1 MKLVT
6 GEATIQFAVWVPENM
21 GDVEAEQT
29 AVKAVRK
36 EVDST
41 SIKVVGRPRNVEVR
55 NED

>member
-6 GEATIQFAVWVPENM
+6 GEATIQFAVWVHEKLN
-21 GDVEAEQT
+21 DVEAEQT

-41 SIKVVGRPRNVEVR
+41 SIKVVGRPRNVEVK
-55 NED
+55 NEN

>member
-21 GDVEAEQT
+21 GNVDAEQT
-29 AVKAVRK
+29 AVKAVRE

-41 SIKVVGRPRNVEVR
+41 SIKVVGRPRNVEIR

>member
-6 GEATIQFAVWVPENM
+6 GEATIQFAVWVPEDM

-36 EVDST
+36 EIDCP
-41 SIKVVGRPRNVEVR
+41 SIKVVGRPRNVEVKDE
-55 NED
+55 N

>member
-6 GEATIQFAVWVPENM
+6 GEATIQFAVWVPDM

-36 EVDST
+36 EVDSA
-41 SIKVVGRPRNVEVR
+41 SIKMVGRPRNVEVKD
-55 NED
+55 ED

>member
-6 GEATIQFAVWVPENM
+6 GEATIQFAVWVPENL

-36 EVDST
+36 EVDSA
-41 SIKVVGRPRNVEVR
+41 SIKVVGRPRNVEVK